1 MVLVV
6 GESKSFDIFVEKLG
20 GRLRGVIVECGRG
33 FSKWVRFGELGLG
46 CLLVWVEAC
55 CRDVGL
61 SRWSKGWKEGDR
73 LFMLECRENG
83 AGRFLFCKVVMT
95 ESKSFSLVFSKG
107 KGNHGGSFILDEK
120 LRSLGVVHFFEEN
133 VDL

>member
-1 MVLVV
+1 M
-6 GESKSFDIFVEKLG
+6 
-20 GRLRGVIVECGRG
+20 
-33 FSKWVRFGELGLG
+33 
-46 CLLVWVEAC
+46 EAC

-83 AGRFLFCKVVMT
+83 TRRFLFCKVVT
-95 ESKSFSLVFSKG
+95 TKSKSFSLVFSKG